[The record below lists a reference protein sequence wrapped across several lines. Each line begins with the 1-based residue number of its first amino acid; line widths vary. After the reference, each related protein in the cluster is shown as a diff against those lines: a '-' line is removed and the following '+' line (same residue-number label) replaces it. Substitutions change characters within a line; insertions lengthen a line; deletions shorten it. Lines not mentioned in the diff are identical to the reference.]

1 MSNSHEFKGSQFSV
15 LNFAKP
21 GTKAQRSKMK
31 FTSKDTHTH
40 LSICVEVQDRLTSG
54 FISVCVCEISSLVWD
69 TNRPPSSLRG
79 FLLCL
84 LKVMDEQIRERERR
98 SKRSLSLWLW
108 WVPRIG
114 NVSLTY
120 YTTIVTKALLSSGFF
135 LSYFLSSVQIKLNI
149 KLISEL
155 LVRTD
160 AVVSGPVTYI
170 IFIREWQS
178 GIKLIFVAHNHTHIF

>member
-1 MSNSHEFKGSQFSV
+1 MNLKEANFQFWILPNTVQKLKG
-15 LNFAKP
+15 
-21 GTKAQRSKMK
+21 QRWS
-31 FTSKDTHTH
+31 SLQRTHTH

-69 TNRPPSSLRG
+69 TNRLPSSLRG

-84 LKVMDEQIRERERR
+84 LKVMDEQIRDRERR

-135 LSYFLSSVQIKLNI
+135 LSYFLRSVQIKLNI

-160 AVVSGPVTYI
+160 AVVRSPVTYM
-170 IFIREWQS
+170 IFIRVWQS
-178 GIKLIFVAHNHTHIF
+178 GIKLIFVAHNRTHIF